1 MKKLL
6 IILLLL
12 LISKI
17 SFALSKAETEEL
29 INESIKTYFEP
40 NGQKRRLSDIEGIWK
55 SEEGIVIEV
64 IVDQSKDNQGKEFKL
79 YTLKSF
85 CQPRDFLKGTVT
97 KIDSNTYEGTLL
109 SSCSG
114 TAPNWIYFET
124 LID

>member
-55 SEEGIVIEV
+55 SEEGIVIEE
-64 IVDQSKDNQGKEFKL
+64 QNSGASKAL
-79 YTLKSF
+79 VLKS
-85 CQPRDFLKGTVT
+85 QM
-97 KIDSNTYEGTLL
+97 
-109 SSCSG
+109 
-114 TAPNWIYFET
+114 
-124 LID
+124 